1 MKINISDQA
10 TNWYEQELNIESG
23 DAIRFFVRYGG
34 VGGRIPGFSL
44 GISVEEPD
52 IIHTSITK
60 NGIVYFIDEADAWYF
75 DHHDLT
81 VTLDEQ
87 LDEPQFIYE
96 S

>member
-1 MKINISDQA
+1 MKINVSDQA
-10 TNWYEQELNIESG
+10 TNWYEEELNIESG
-23 DAIRFFVRYGG
+23 GAIRFFVRYGG

-44 GISVEEPD
+44 GINVEEPANM
-52 IIHTSITK
+52 HTSVKK

-75 DHHDLT
+75 DNHDLT